1 MHPVSSSVYF
11 QPPSRSGHLVLYCD
25 LTSPRYSKEHHM
37 GCHTVTPTQV
47 ALVQSEGMACPR
59 SPCSALATEPWHTG
73 LCPDQV
79 WALGLV
85 KAQLSSR
92 RMQGQALAECLATW
106 KVLTSVSSLLTFSS
120 AVCSPHHPA
129 DLCRTTT
136 PGDAPGALG
145 WGLSLPRLLGW
156 RRNLG
161 PISVWPLTSVVGP
174 SGLLKREGPHSGCSP
189 EVVQGKDGM
198 DRAPG
203 VQSGRTGP

>member
-1 MHPVSSSVYF
+1 MHPVSSSVHF

-25 LTSPRYSKEHHM
+25 LTSPRYGKEHHM

-47 ALVQSEGMACPR
+47 APVQNEGMAGSR
-59 SPCSALATEPWHTG
+59 SPCSALATKPWHTG

-92 RMQGQALAECLATW
+92 SMQGQALAECLATW
-106 KVLTSVSSLLTFSS
+106 KVLTSVSSLLTFPS
-120 AVCSPHHPA
+120 AVCSPYHPA
-129 DLCRTTT
+129 DLCRTTM
-136 PGDAPGALG
+136 PGDAPSALG
-145 WGLSLPRLLGW
+145 WGLSPSTSAGLEEEPGTKTVR
-156 RRNLG
+156 
-161 PISVWPLTSVVGP
+161 PLTSVVGP
-174 SGLLKREGPHSGCSP
+174 SGLLKREDPHSGCSP

-203 VQSGRTGP
+203 IQSGRAGP